1 MCGDCFIQLFKSLAF
16 SHFWSWEISVPL
28 ESFLSGHSCYNQLL
42 HDAHFFWATAG
53 FLDSSSFA
61 YLGLTQPHWSQRGQP
76 CGEVPLARPGHINCG
91 GWYQDVQKQHVCA
104 CICMYMC
111 IFMCVH
117 MYMLS
122 HVSEVIFMCV
132 HMYLLSHD
140 VRGRHR
146 VSVLATLLLSFLR
159 QGLLLSLEA
168 IDLAG
173 LVGQWTPGICPSPP
187 CTALRLQLYSTTP
200 VFLCGC

>member
-1 MCGDCFIQLFKSLAF
+1 
-16 SHFWSWEISVPL
+16 
-28 ESFLSGHSCYNQLL
+28 
-42 HDAHFFWATAG
+42 
-53 FLDSSSFA
+53 
-61 YLGLTQPHWSQRGQP
+61 
-76 CGEVPLARPGHINCG
+76 
-91 GWYQDVQKQHVCA
+91 
-104 CICMYMC
+104 
-111 IFMCVH
+111 MCVH

-140 VRGRHR
+140 VRGRHQ

-173 LVGQWTPGICPSPP
+173 LVGQ
-187 CTALRLQLYSTTP
+187 
-200 VFLCGC
+200 